1 MKTAQVIN
9 KERTDCHV
17 CGHRME
23 AGQAVLQVTCRE
35 RCGATFNV
43 CDQSCNLQDLREWRE
58 INN

>member
-1 MKTAQVIN
+1 MEVKQAIN
-9 KERTDCHV
+9 KERTDCYV

-23 AGQAVLQVTCRE
+23 TGQAVLQVTCRE

-43 CDQSCNLQDLREWRE
+43 CNQSCNLRDLREWRK